1 MKEYKYSPPDR
12 EKEEKIHS
20 FSFIFIF
27 IFIYFIFIQKNSF
40 LPKRLILKVIYFFN
54 KLSI

>member
-20 FSFIFIF
+20 FSFIF